1 MKAERIG
8 IATGSATIS
17 FVAVSLAVG
26 VWALPLRTAGAAGI
40 VRTIPSGG
48 TVILGSSAI
57 GSEAIQVPEIDPGLD
72 ALGEPDIQGAGAA
85 AARARP
91 LDAVSSRRSDWGGR
105 LTNRSVAR
113 HKGVGRWIKDHLR
126 SKDRPNLELSF
137 DGPNFRD
144 QRLAN
149 GGNQFSTEPPDQ
161 GLCVGNG

>member
-48 TVILGSSAI
+48 TVTLGPSSI
-57 GSEAIQVPEIDPGLD
+57 GNEAIQVPEIDPGLEL
-72 ALGEPDIQGAGAA
+72 LGEPDLQGAQAAA
-85 AARARP
+85 AARVRAFGILP
-91 LDAVSSRRSDWGGR
+91 ALSPSSDWGGR

-113 HKGVGRWIKDHLR
+113 HKGVGRWI
-126 SKDRPNLELSF
+126 
-137 DGPNFRD
+137 
-144 QRLAN
+144 
-149 GGNQFSTEPPDQ
+149 
-161 GLCVGNG
+161 